1 MPPMPTDAELDI
13 LAVLWRRG
21 ASTVRE
27 VHEELGKE
35 SGYTTALK
43 QMQVMTDKGLL
54 VRNERF
60 RSHVYEAAVPK
71 EETRQ
76 QIAGDLLLRAF
87 DGSAK
92 NLMLGALKAQPATD
106 EELNEI
112 RTMLRE
118 FEKKRRP
125 R

>member
-1 MPPMPTDAELDI
+1 M
-13 LAVLWRRG
+13 
-21 ASTVRE
+21 
-27 VHEELGKE
+27 
-35 SGYTTALK
+35 
-43 QMQVMTDKGLL
+43 
-54 VRNERF
+54 RNERF

-106 EELNEI
+106 EELHEI
-112 RTMLRE
+112 RALLRE
-118 FEKKRRP
+118 FEKERRP